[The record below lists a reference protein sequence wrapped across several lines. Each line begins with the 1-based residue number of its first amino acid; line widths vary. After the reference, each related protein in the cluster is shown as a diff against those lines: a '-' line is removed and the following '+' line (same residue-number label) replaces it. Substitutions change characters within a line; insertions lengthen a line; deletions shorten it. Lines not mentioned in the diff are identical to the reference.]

1 MPETRVLQW
10 DGSRTAERLVWAVR
24 VMLAVAFAVAVF
36 VPLDQLEGKAM
47 AFRAP
52 LFALSMLVIPLA
64 SRGRVEPPAR
74 TADVLIVTP
83 FVLDTLG
90 NVFGFYD
97 TFANTDDVLHAVNWF
112 LLVAAFH
119 AWRFRRVGDVR
130 DARLIGAGVGAL
142 AIVGWELAEWA
153 VAESGAGGGLALTY
167 ADTIG
172 DLALST
178 GGGIVGSL
186 VAVAIFGVVGTSRPA
201 DRRRDTAG
209 YSPADG
215 P

>member
-1 MPETRVLQW
+1 MSEPRLLRWDRSRAAERVVWTVRVL
-10 DGSRTAERLVWAVR
+10 LVGV
-24 VMLAVAFAVAVF
+24 FAVAVF

-52 LFALSMLVIPLA
+52 LFALSMLLIPLA

-83 FVLDTLG
+83 FVLDTFG
-90 NVFGFYD
+90 NVLGFYD
-97 TFANTDDVLHAVNWF
+97 AFANTDDVLHAVNWF

-119 AWRFRRVGDVR
+119 AWRFRRVGDNR

-153 VAESGAGGGLALTY
+153 VAETGAGGGLALTY
-167 ADTIG
+167 ADTVG
-172 DLALST
+172 DLVLST

-186 VAVAIFGVVGTSRPA
+186 VGVAVFGVVGSA
-201 DRRRDTAG
+201 SAVDHRRDVVG
-209 YSPADG
+209 NPPGNG